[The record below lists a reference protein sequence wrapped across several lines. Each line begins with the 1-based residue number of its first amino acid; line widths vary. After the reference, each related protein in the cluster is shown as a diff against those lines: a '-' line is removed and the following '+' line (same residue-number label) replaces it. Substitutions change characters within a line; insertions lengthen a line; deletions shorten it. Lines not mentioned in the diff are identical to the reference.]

1 MFKYQSDRIATMERQ
16 TNIWNEKIQPLF
28 DRRVLAFQSQTSCGR
43 KREVNLDHAAT
54 TPPFL
59 AVEEA
64 VNAFLGSYGSVHRG
78 AGYRSMRSTDA
89 YEQARERIR
98 RFCGASD
105 QNYVVF
111 TANTTGAINQAAE
124 LFRAVPGKVLLSDI
138 EHSSNRLPWER
149 HHEVV
154 WYRTTN
160 EGIVDLDEIEK
171 VFKKEED
178 IKLLTITGSSNVTG
192 YRPPLYDLA
201 SLAHRHGAQILVD
214 VCQLIPHHQV
224 DILPDDHPSHLDFIA
239 FSGHKM
245 YAPFGAGVLVGPKS
259 FFDCVTP
266 YQLGGGNLPYIT
278 RDLVIKR
285 FTTVQSHDPGTPNAM
300 GALAIASAID
310 VLADLDYN
318 KIQGYESVLVKEAWD
333 GLCAISG
340 VQAHV
345 PREKLGSVL
354 PFDISGFDPYL
365 VAEIL
370 AQEYGIGVRAG
381 SFCTYELIRKMKNIS
396 DEQDRALAEEVQ
408 EGITRNIPG
417 MVRASFSLINRCED
431 VSRFVSAVDE
441 MVSRGSGFYGKRYRQ
456 DEKTGRWRLN
466 SDVVSGRE

>member
-1 MFKYQSDRIATMERQ
+1 MKRQKFTTRSIATLRRRSINWEED
-16 TNIWNEKIQPLF
+16 IKPLF
-28 DRRVLAFQSQTSCGR
+28 SEETLEWVVETPFFRGR
-43 KREVNLDHAAT
+43 YVNLDNAAT
-54 TPPFL
+54 TSAFHD
-59 AVEEA
+59 VEERIKDA
-64 VNAFLGSYGSVHRG
+64 LVTYGSVHRG
-78 AGYRSMRSTDA
+78 SGQKSKISTDG
-89 YEQARERIR
+89 YEQAREVVRE
-98 RFCGASD
+98 FVGASPE
-105 QNYVVF
+105 NYVIF
-111 TANTTGAINQAAE
+111 TKNTTEAINHAAS
-124 LFRAVPGKVLLSDI
+124 LWAGKSGKVLVSDI
-138 EHSSNRLPWER
+138 EHSSNLLPWMKYN
-149 HHEVV
+149 EVIQ
-154 WYRTTN
+154 YKTN
-160 EGIVDLDEIEK
+160 PDGTVDLAEVER
-171 VFKKEED
+171 VFEENGY

-192 YRPPLYDLA
+192 YKPPVHELA
-201 SLAHRHGAQILVD
+201 KIAHKHGAKILVD
-214 VCQLIPHHQV
+214 VCQLIQHQK
-224 DILPDDHPSHLDFIA
+224 IEMFDDEDTAHLDFIS

-456 DEKTGRWRLN
+456 DEK
-466 SDVVSGRE
+466 